1 MSDSFVTPGTV
12 ACQVPVSMGFPRQEY
27 WSGLPFSSPRD
38 LPNAGIKPMSPALAD
53 RFPTTQSP
61 GKSLTGCWQ
70 CLRSEFE
77 VSGWSKGNTWVLIT
91 LRMVGYEV
99 WRNKE
104 TQQHKC
110 MLYAHASS
118 PTLSSS
124 AMNGSWPSFREPLG
138 SLLPWGPSGLGL
150 LCHSFSIPG
159 RWVK

>member
-1 MSDSFVTPGTV
+1 MVKNLPANAGDTGLIPVSGRSPGEENGNPLHYSCLGNLMDGGAWWNTALCCVCQVASVVSDSFVTPGTV

-77 VSGWSKGNTWVLIT
+77 VSG
-91 LRMVGYEV
+91 
-99 WRNKE
+99 
-104 TQQHKC
+104 
-110 MLYAHASS
+110 
-118 PTLSSS
+118 
-124 AMNGSWPSFREPLG
+124 
-138 SLLPWGPSGLGL
+138 
-150 LCHSFSIPG
+150 
-159 RWVK
+159 